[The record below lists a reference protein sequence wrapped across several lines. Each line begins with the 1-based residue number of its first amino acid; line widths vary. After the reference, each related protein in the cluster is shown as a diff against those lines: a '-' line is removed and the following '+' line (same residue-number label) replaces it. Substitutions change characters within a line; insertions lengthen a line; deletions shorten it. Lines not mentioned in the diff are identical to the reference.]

1 MLNYNREQYIK
12 INDLQDSYIDKKI
25 LYQYRRVLPERKEV
39 GKTIDGNKIFFEETR
54 GSLVKRNYGKS
65 DVVTSWNLL
74 ISDGEKSEILTQ
86 EKFNAIIDIIKFTAE
101 FSSIDIENF
110 IANNTKRTNALI
122 SIIIMNFFYC
132 SNPNQLWPEMEKINK
147 ILWSKYLSISFGQ
160 NDKY

>member
-86 EKFNAIIDIIKFTAE
+86 FHFPCHYN
-101 FSSIDIENF
+101 
-110 IANNTKRTNALI
+110 
-122 SIIIMNFFYC
+122 
-132 SNPNQLWPEMEKINK
+132 
-147 ILWSKYLSISFGQ
+147 
-160 NDKY
+160 